1 MATHTDTDTMAP
13 GISTRERLRLRLN
26 LRPRL
31 IPTTSTTDS
40 TATDTLPMVPTHTL
54 MEPTAPTDT
63 HTHMATATHT
73 DMVPTDTHTATD
85 TTTRLLKSQPF
96 DLIIPKNT
104 IKMSSYPF
112 YLNKKKHL
120 TKKFEQ
126 SLTLCKIFSSS
137 NFEKKGTIK
146 SQAQAPC
153 SHCHHSLLCRGSFYP
168 VLDFEDWES
177 HSFL

>member
-1 MATHTDTDTMAP
+1 MG

-63 HTHMATATHT
+63 HTPMAMDSTMATTCTRGRPKLRPRLILTTSTMATTALHTDTHMATATHT

-120 TKKFEQ
+120 TKKFE
-126 SLTLCKIFSSS
+126 
-137 NFEKKGTIK
+137 
-146 SQAQAPC
+146 
-153 SHCHHSLLCRGSFYP
+153 
-168 VLDFEDWES
+168 
-177 HSFL
+177 